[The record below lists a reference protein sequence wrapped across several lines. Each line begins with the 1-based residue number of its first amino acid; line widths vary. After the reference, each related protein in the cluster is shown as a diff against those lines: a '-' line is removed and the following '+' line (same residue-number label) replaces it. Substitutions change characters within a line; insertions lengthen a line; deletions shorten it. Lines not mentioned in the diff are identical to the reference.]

1 MISYA
6 QRPSS
11 APAISAISGARLSCS
26 LRTGTTMETATVAV
40 SGEDKSTLWVGWTA
54 GSRGGP
60 ARGLLWTRRA
70 SGNPFEALQ
79 GGARQRHNAAVALD
93 GKAEAAR
100 REPVAHDHGPEHADQ
115 AARHHVARV
124 MRQQHQP
131 RCADDERVDK
141 HHEPRLRPQRGNRKR
156 QCERRV
162 GVAGR
167 KTGKSFTAG
176 EVREVEGIGLAADE
190 RPAPPDDPF
199 DDFADENR
207 REHSEEQKLQARA
220 EPQ

>member
-1 MISYA
+1 MTSYA

-11 APAISAISGARLSCS
+11 APAISAINGAILSCS

-40 SGEDKSTLWVGWTA
+40 SGEGKSTLWVGWTA
-54 GSRGGP
+54 GNRGGP
-60 ARGLLWTRRA
+60 ARGLLWTLRA
-70 SGNPFEALQ
+70 PGNPFEALQ
-79 GGARQRHNAAVALD
+79 GGAGQRHNAAVALD

-100 REPVAHDHGPEHADQ
+100 REPVAHDHSANHADQ
-115 AARHHVARV
+115 GARHHVAWV

-131 RCADDERVDK
+131 RCADDEPVDE
-141 HHEPRLRPQRGNRKR
+141 HDEPRLRPQRGNRKR

-167 KTGKSFTAG
+167 KTGKSLTAR

-190 RPAPPDDPF
+190 RPAPPDRPF
-199 DDFADENR
+199 DDFTDENR
-207 REHSEEQKLQARA
+207 REHGEEQEL
-220 EPQ
+220 